1 MISIAVIVV
10 LSYLVGSIPGS
21 LWIGKRIYGIDVR
34 QHGSGNPGATNVF
47 RVLGWKAGV
56 LCSVVDMGKGL
67 VAAGLIAM
75 IRIDALPTIIDVW
88 QMDTVVRL
96 IAGLAAVAGH
106 MFPIWAGFH
115 GGKGVNTSAG
125 VLFAL
130 TPVSMIITLIAFAL
144 VLFGTRYVSLASL
157 TAAIAF
163 PSTVAIRR
171 YVFDVQSLDP
181 SLLFLSLIMAAGIF
195 IAHRPN
201 IVRLLQGTENR
212 INSFRPSKGRL
223 RSESV
228 QHNP

>member
-21 LWIGKRIYGIDVR
+21 VWIGKRIYGIDVR
-34 QHGSGNPGATNVF
+34 QHGMGNPGGTNVF

-125 VLFAL
+125 VL
-130 TPVSMIITLIAFAL
+130 TP
-144 VLFGTRYVSLASL
+144 
-157 TAAIAF
+157 
-163 PSTVAIRR
+163 
-171 YVFDVQSLDP
+171 
-181 SLLFLSLIMAAGIF
+181 
-195 IAHRPN
+195 
-201 IVRLLQGTENR
+201 
-212 INSFRPSKGRL
+212 L
-223 RSESV
+223 RSEEHTSELQSRGHLV
-228 QHNP
+228 CRHHLAKTKQHDVRPRTD